1 MQAITIKLA
10 IAASALALATTASA
24 AETEQRTG
32 RVVYAD
38 LDLSTAEGVAELDRR
53 IASAAREVCEANR
66 QTTGTRMRSREAR
79 ECVETAKNQ
88 LDRHFAQIKRD
99 ANLGG

>member
-10 IAASALALATTASA
+10 IAASALALAPAVSA
-24 AETEQRTG
+24 AEDDQRSS
-32 RVVYAD
+32 RVTYAD
-38 LDLSTAEGVAELDRR
+38 LDLSTPEGMAELDRR
-53 IASAAREVCEANR
+53 IVNAAREVCEVNR

-79 ECVETAKNQ
+79 ECFETAKNQ
-88 LDRHFAQIKRD
+88 LDQHFAQIKRD